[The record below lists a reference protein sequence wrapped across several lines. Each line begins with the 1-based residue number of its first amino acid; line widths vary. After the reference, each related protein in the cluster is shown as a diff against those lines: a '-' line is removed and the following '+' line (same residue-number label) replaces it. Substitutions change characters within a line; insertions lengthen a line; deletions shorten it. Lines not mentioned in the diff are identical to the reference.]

1 MKKKSIFKGG
11 SYVLLLA
18 IPALLFSFRP
28 DSGKTTGTFLRK
40 ISSGAGETK
49 FEYNADKTLKKML
62 QFRKTENASYTD
74 VILPVYEN
82 GRLAR
87 TLFADDENATTGDIF
102 TSYGY
107 NANGKQIDMVKYYRN
122 GDVFTYDSL
131 AYNAAGNLE
140 TRYHFGKHPSSGKW
154 ENTGYEQFTWDQ
166 NGNVERVDNYGK
178 QPGYSKFVCTSS
190 LHYTYDKAQNPQH
203 EQPSLAFVLEAN
215 AVNLSA
221 HNVLSETISSA
232 NSSGSITNTYSYAY
246 NAAKYPVRGT
256 FNSGMDNSI
265 VKLEWVSLP

>member
-1 MKKKSIFKGG
+1 MKRKSIFPGG

-18 IPALLFSFRP
+18 MPALLLSFRP
-28 DSGKTTGTFLRK
+28 DSGKTTGTYLHK
-40 ISSGAGETK
+40 ISSNEGQTRL
-49 FEYNADKTLKKML
+49 EYNADKTLKKML

-82 GRLAR
+82 GRLTR
-87 TLFADDENATTGDIF
+87 TLFADDENAATGDVF
-102 TSYGY
+102 ASFDYSASGQ
-107 NANGKQIDMVKYYRN
+107 QIQLVKYYRN

-131 AYNAAGNLE
+131 AYNAGGNLE

-190 LHYTYDKAQNPQH
+190 LAYTYDKAQNPQH
-203 EQPSLAFVLEAN
+203 EQPGVAFVLEAN
-215 AVNLSA
+215 AANLSA
-221 HNVLSETISSA
+221 HNVLSETISSV
-232 NSSGSITNTYSYAY
+232 NSSRSITNTYSYAY
-246 NAAKYPVRGT
+246 NAAKYPVRAT
-256 FNSGMDNSI
+256 FNSGMDNST